1 MMKNPLRKRLPKEFV
16 GEIGKYLVIFLFMT
30 ITIGLISGFLVA
42 DSSMIKAYDESF
54 DKYNI
59 EDGNFEL
66 MEKADDKLISSLE
79 NYGVTIYDNNYIECD
94 TDNNLN
100 GEIDSTLR
108 IFKNREEV
116 NKVCLMKGKMPKKVD
131 EIAIDRM
138 YADNNKV
145 SVGDKIEVAGRKLE
159 VTGLV
164 ALSDYSALFSDNG
177 DVMFDA
183 VKFGVAIV
191 TEDGY
196 EVFDN
201 AKVHY
206 DYSWI
211 YNDKPA
217 NDTEE
222 KKLSDGFMKEL
233 NSSAEIVKYI
243 PRYGNQAIQFTGEDM
258 GSDQAMMIMLLYI
271 LITILAFVFA
281 VTTNNTITKESTV
294 IGTLR
299 ASGYTRGELL
309 RHYISLPVITTL
321 IAAVVGNILGY
332 TVFKNIMAAMYYGS
346 YSLPTYKTIWNAE
359 AFILT
364 TIIPLIIMIVINMV
378 LISIKLKLSPLKF
391 LRHDLSKSKKKKAVR
406 LPHFKFL
413 QRFRL
418 RIILQNIPSYAT
430 LFVGILFAYVL
441 LIFGMG
447 MSPLLT
453 HFQKETLDNM
463 ISKYQYVLKAPVETG
478 NGEAE
483 KYCYTSLDIS
493 SKKFND
499 EGVGIYGINE
509 NSKYIDLKLSG
520 DEVYISDSF
529 ADKYLLKKGDKFK
542 LHNKYSG
549 EKYEFRIKGI
559 YTYPSSIAV
568 FMNEDYYREL
578 FEVQDGYFNGYFSNE
593 ELTDIDDNYVLTKI
607 TEDDLTKVSRQLKVS
622 MGEMFN
628 IINIFAIILFVLL
641 IYLLTKLIIEKNATS
656 ISMVKILGYEN
667 REIAGLYIMST
678 SIVIVISMIIGM
690 VLSTYILRILYRSM
704 MSSLTGWLKFYI
716 EPKIYPQMF
725 VIGIISYVVVA
736 MLQYRKIKNVPMDE
750 ALKNVE

>member
-16 GEIGKYLVIFLFMT
+16 SEIGKYLVIFLFMT

-108 IFKNREEV
+108 IFKNREEI

-196 EVFDN
+196 ETFDN
-201 AKVHY
+201 AKIHY

-222 KKLSDGFMKEL
+222 KKLSDEFMKEL

-281 VTTNNTITKESTV
+281 VTTNNTITKEATV

-321 IAAVVGNILGY
+321 IAALVGNILGY
-332 TVFKNIMAAMYYGS
+332 TVFKNIMAALYYGS

-441 LIFGMG
+441 LIFGMEIN
-447 MSPLLT
+447 PLLT

-463 ISKYQYVLKAPVETG
+463 ISKYQYILKAPVETG
-478 NGEAE
+478 NVEAE

>member
-1 MMKNPLRKRLPKEFV
+1 MKNPLRKRLPKEFV
-16 GEIGKYLVIFLFMT
+16 SEIGKYLVIFLFMT

-321 IAAVVGNILGY
+321 IAALVGNILGY

-483 KYCYTSLDIS
+483 NIVIHHLIFHQRSLTM
-493 SKKFND
+493 K
-499 EGVGIYGINE
+499 
-509 NSKYIDLKLSG
+509 
-520 DEVYISDSF
+520 
-529 ADKYLLKKGDKFK
+529 
-542 LHNKYSG
+542 
-549 EKYEFRIKGI
+549 
-559 YTYPSSIAV
+559 
-568 FMNEDYYREL
+568 EL
-578 FEVQDGYFNGYFSNE
+578 
-593 ELTDIDDNYVLTKI
+593 
-607 TEDDLTKVSRQLKVS
+607 VS
-622 MGEMFN
+622 MELMKTVN
-628 IINIFAIILFVLL
+628 I
-641 IYLLTKLIIEKNATS
+641 LT
-656 ISMVKILGYEN
+656 
-667 REIAGLYIMST
+667 
-678 SIVIVISMIIGM
+678 
-690 VLSTYILRILYRSM
+690 LS
-704 MSSLTGWLKFYI
+704 
-716 EPKIYPQMF
+716 
-725 VIGIISYVVVA
+725 
-736 MLQYRKIKNVPMDE
+736 
-750 ALKNVE
+750 